1 MIVKI
6 LSSAAS
12 FPGVDYNTSK
22 MDRNKGELMAVRNFG
37 ALQGLTNLRPEDY
50 INYLKM
56 VSATN
61 KAVSKPQFHVTISTE
76 GRLHNKHEL
85 TGIAEQWL
93 DKMGYAAQP
102 YLIVFHKDT
111 DNNHIHLVSTRIDK
125 NGKKI
130 NSGFEKNRAI
140 QQLNEV
146 VGIAPVLNAKSDI
159 ENALNYSYSTKAQ
172 FMMILEAQGY
182 KFSENEGLLNIIKY
196 GKVQA
201 QVNTQQV
208 LAHMGTEPDKKRTAQ
223 LKAILYKY
231 TPQHD
236 LSSLTQYLKSKH
248 GLILLLHAKGDQP
261 PYGYS
266 VIDHAGKNVF
276 KGSEILALKNLL
288 SMISN
293 PPVDQRV
300 LAEPVKYQ
308 LADDDPGRRT
318 YYKAMLKVATNNYPD
333 IRQGLHQVGID
344 IYERDNRYF
353 LINHKDGAFIPLDQ
367 LLEPAD
373 YHRTL
378 EAFDASGELESEL
391 SPEHLFIPPPI
402 IAESIDDEAINGRN
416 RRRKKHPRTN
426 SR

>member
-50 INYLKM
+50 INYFKM

-76 GRLHNKHEL
+76 GRLHSKQEL
-85 TGIAEQWL
+85 TDIGEKWL
-93 DKMGYAAQP
+93 EKMGYAAQP

-111 DNNHIHLVSTRIDK
+111 DNNHIHIVTTRVDK

-140 QQLNEV
+140 QQLNDV
-146 VGIAPVLNAKSDI
+146 MGIDPVLKAKSDI
-159 ENALNYSYSTKAQ
+159 ENALSFNYSTKAQ
-172 FMMILEAQGY
+172 FMMILESQGY
-182 KFSENEGLLNIIKY
+182 TISENGGLLNVIKY
-196 GKVQA
+196 GKVQD
-201 QVNTQQV
+201 QVNLQHLMTHTSTV
-208 LAHMGTEPDKKRTAQ
+208 PDQKRIAQ

-231 TPQHD
+231 APQHD
-236 LSSLTQYLKSKH
+236 LPSLIQYLKIKH
-248 GLILLLHAKGDQP
+248 GLILLLHAKGDQR

-266 VIDHAGKNVF
+266 LLDHSGKNVF
-276 KGSEILALKNLL
+276 KGSEILALKDIL
-288 SMISN
+288 SMISQS
-293 PPVDQRV
+293 PVDHRV
-300 LAEPVKYQ
+300 QADPIKYQ
-308 LADDDPGRRT
+308 LVDDDPGRRT

-344 IYERDNRYF
+344 IYQRDNRYF
-353 LINHKDGAFIPLDQ
+353 LINRKDGAFIPLDQ
-367 LLEPAD
+367 LLEPTD